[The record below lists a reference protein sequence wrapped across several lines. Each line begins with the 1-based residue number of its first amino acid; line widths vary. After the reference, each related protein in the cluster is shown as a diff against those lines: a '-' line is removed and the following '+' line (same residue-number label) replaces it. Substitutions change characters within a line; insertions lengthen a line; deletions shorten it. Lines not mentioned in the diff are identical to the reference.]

1 LSEVNSH
8 CQAIF
13 ARMTDF
19 FLHQKL
25 GNRYVVSLEGA
36 GKRTLKRS
44 DLLGKNHGFYPL
56 PTGVLNMALPAIP
69 AQKTRL
75 PSFSGRSRVAD

>member
-1 LSEVNSH
+1 MSEVNSH

-44 DLLGKNHGFYPL
+44 DLLGKNHGFLSPANRGFEHG
-56 PTGVLNMALPAIP
+56 TARDSSAEDEIAVL
-69 AQKTRL
+69 QRT
-75 PSFSGRSRVAD
+75 